1 MVAVTLAA
9 TAAIMAA
16 VVKVTEVLVVMAELW
31 RWSARGA
38 RARSATIRGRI
49 SCGCAA
55 VLWFRP
61 EPSGCRIWHV
71 SGRWKCRA
79 SPHVKDVPSDY
90 LTDARKGQSAAR
102 RRNHHFTRSPNRVHA
117 AGSSIGL
124 PSRCTKPAAR
134 DDAAA
139 TRGAARAAARAAEHG
154 EYLLEF
160 VLVVVQ
166 QRVVLRWRPGQR
178 V

>member
-31 RWSARGA
+31 RWSARAGA

-79 SPHVKDVPSDY
+79 SPHVKDVPSGRSNKKAKAQRVGV
-90 LTDARKGQSAAR
+90 TTTSQGVQIE
-102 RRNHHFTRSPNRVHA
+102 FTRLDRHRFAVALHE
-117 AGSSIGL
+117 AG
-124 PSRCTKPAAR
+124 R
-134 DDAAA
+134 
-139 TRGAARAAARAAEHG
+139 TR
-154 EYLLEF
+154 
-160 VLVVVQ
+160 
-166 QRVVLRWRPGQR
+166 
-178 V
+178 